1 MPAIRHKRNKTLQA
15 PPKAKPPFSSF
26 KAAKILDAR
35 NPWASLCVILN
46 HTNRPIDMI
55 KVIRRVL
62 QEWPVFKET
71 RGTLNFPGLVWECVQ
86 RLETASKRSRQC
98 CLRYGAVA
106 NYLLTKGKRDMKTK
120 KEVQGW
126 GLTSRPKKKGGG
138 GKFKQQF
145 SHP

>member
-106 NYLLTKGKRDMKTK
+106 NYLLTKGKGHED
-120 KEVQGW
+120 
-126 GLTSRPKKKGGG
+126 KKGGTGLGTNKQTKKKKG